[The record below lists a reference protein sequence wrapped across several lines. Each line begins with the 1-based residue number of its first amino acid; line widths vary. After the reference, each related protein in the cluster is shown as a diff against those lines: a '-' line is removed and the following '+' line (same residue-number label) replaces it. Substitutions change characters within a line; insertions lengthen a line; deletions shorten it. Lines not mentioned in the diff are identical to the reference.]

1 MSRDVSA
8 RCLDSRHRL
17 WAAPHRYGRHIA
29 VMGLWSGGQA
39 IRMAGLVLMPIRRS
53 SIFIALTWGG
63 ISVGERI
70 VW

>member
-1 MSRDVSA
+1 
-8 RCLDSRHRL
+8 
-17 WAAPHRYGRHIA
+17 
-29 VMGLWSGGQA
+29 
-39 IRMAGLVLMPIRRS
+39 MAGLVLMPIRRS